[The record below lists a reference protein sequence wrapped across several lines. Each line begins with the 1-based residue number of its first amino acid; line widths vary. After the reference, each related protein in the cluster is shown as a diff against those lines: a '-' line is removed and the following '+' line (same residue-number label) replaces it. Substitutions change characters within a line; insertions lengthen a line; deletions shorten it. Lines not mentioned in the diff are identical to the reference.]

1 MNQDALLR
9 HLKPFRRRV
18 RWVLAWRY
26 AAVGGAIGA
35 ALALLTDL
43 GDWLG
48 KWEADPIVLVLTIAL
63 GLLIGAAYA
72 LFRSLP
78 SEAIAQLIDRR
89 AELKDRVTTALLCS
103 DTPFVEPL
111 REDALTHLASVRPSQ
126 IFRFRLTVWHGVAAG
141 LLISLLISRFLP
153 NLPLPFLASFRQDRK
168 EAKQVVENLQ
178 RVLKPIVEHA
188 KEPEATQFEKA
199 IAQQIRELYK
209 RSQQGRLSKKEA
221 LIKAEKLLAEAEK
234 LQKQSQE
241 HLKRVS
247 TKAITAAE
255 SLKESLKQKA
265 MASQMQEMKALLER
279 MQEIERQLRSQNLTP
294 TQRQLLEAEKQ
305 LLQRT
310 LSAIGQLNQQEI
322 QRLMEALE
330 QQQAQ
335 LQKMLQSGQLTPE
348 ERQLL
353 QQQLQSIQQQ
363 LRALRLSKQAQEF
376 LRKLMNDPNFRE
388 AMKILAELQKQLQQ
402 LQSGGIPQLSPEE
415 LERMLR
421 ELEKAIEE
429 LAKQFG
435 DDEKIRELAKQ
446 ILEAAKR
453 LKEGGTCKGSGRGH
467 RPHFGFG

>member
-1 MNQDALLR
+1 MKQQDVLIK

-18 RWVLAWRY
+18 RLVLAWRY
-26 AAVGGAIGA
+26 AAVGGAIGT

-48 KWEADPIVLVLTIAL
+48 RWEADPVVLVLTIVL
-63 GLLIGAAYA
+63 GLIIGVAYA
-72 LFRSLP
+72 FLRSLP
-78 SEAIAQLIDRR
+78 SEAVAQLIDRR

-103 DTPFVEPL
+103 ETPFLEPL
-111 REDALTHLASVRPSQ
+111 REDALTQLASVRPSK
-126 IFRFRLTVWHGVAAG
+126 IFRFRLTAWHGVVAVLFLA
-141 LLISLLISRFLP
+141 LLVSRFLP
-153 NLPLPFLASFRQDRK
+153 QLPLPFLASFRQDRK

-188 KEPEATQFEKA
+188 KEPEATEFEKA
-199 IAQQIRELYK
+199 LAQQIRELYK

-221 LIKAEKLLAEAEK
+221 LLKAEKLLAEAEK
-234 LQKQSQE
+234 IQRQSQE
-241 HLKRVS
+241 HLKKVS

-255 SLKESLKQKA
+255 TLKEAMKQKA
-265 MASQMQEMKALLER
+265 MASQMQEMRALLDR
-279 MQEIERQLRSQNLTP
+279 MREIERQLRSQNLTP

-310 LSAIGQLNQQEI
+310 LSAMGQLNQQEI
-322 QRLMEALE
+322 QKLMEALK

-335 LQKMLQSGQLTPE
+335 LQKMLQSGQLTPGE
-348 ERQLL
+348 QQLL

-363 LRALRLSKQAQEF
+363 MRALQLSKQAQEF
-376 LRKLMNDPNFRE
+376 LQKLMNDPNFRE
-388 AMKILAELQKQLQQ
+388 AMRILAELQKQLQQ
-402 LQSGGIPQLSPEE
+402 LQEGQIPQLSPEE
-415 LERMLR
+415 LEQMLK

-435 DDEKIRELAKQ
+435 DDEKIRELARQ

-453 LKEGGTCKGSGRGH
+453 LKEGGT
-467 RPHFGFG
+467 

>member
-1 MNQDALLR
+1 MKQQDVLTK
-9 HLKPFRRRV
+9 HLKPFRRRI
-18 RWVLAWRY
+18 RLVLAWRY
-26 AAVGGAIGA
+26 AAVGGAIGT
-35 ALALLTDL
+35 ALAFLTDL

-48 KWEADPIVLVLTIAL
+48 RWEADPIVLVLTIIL
-63 GLLIGAAYA
+63 GLIIGAAYA
-72 LFRSLP
+72 FLRSLP
-78 SEAIAQLIDRR
+78 SEAVAQLIDRR

-103 DTPFVEPL
+103 ETPFLEPL
-111 REDALTHLASVRPSQ
+111 REDALTHLTSVPPSQ
-126 IFRFRLTVWHGVAAG
+126 IFRFRLIVWHGVAAV
-141 LLISLLISRFLP
+141 LLLALLVSRFLP
-153 NLPLPFLASFRQDRK
+153 ELPLPFLASFRQDRK

-188 KEPEATQFEKA
+188 KEPEATKFEKA
-199 IAQQIRELYK
+199 ITQRIRELYK
-209 RSQQGRLSKKEA
+209 RSKQGRLSKKEA
-221 LIKAEKLLAEAEK
+221 LLKAEKLLAEAEK
-234 LQKQSQE
+234 IQRQSQE
-241 HLKRVS
+241 HLKKVS

-255 SLKESLKQKA
+255 TLKESLKQKA
-265 MASQMQEMKALLER
+265 MASQMQEMRALLDR

-310 LSAIGQLNQQEI
+310 LSAMGQLNQQEI
-322 QRLMEALE
+322 QKLMEALK

-335 LQKMLQSGQLTPE
+335 LQKMLQSGQLTAE

-353 QQQLQSIQQQ
+353 QRQLQSIQQQ
-363 LRALRLSKQAQEF
+363 MRALQLSKQAQDF
-376 LRKLMNDPNFRE
+376 LQKLMNDPNFRE
-388 AMKILAELQKQLQQ
+388 AMRMLAELQKQLQK
-402 LQSGGIPQLSPEE
+402 LQEGQIPQLSPEE

-453 LKEGGTCKGSGRGH
+453 LKEGGT
-467 RPHFGFG
+467 